1 MIGSNEFLM
10 LLLND
15 INLGGSP
22 ASNSFSSPRSL
33 PYIVSPSPDASTYSV
48 AYSCQYGTVF

>member
-33 PYIVSPSPDASTYSV
+33 PYFVSPSPDAATYSV
-48 AYSCQYGTVF
+48 ASSCQYGTVF

>member
-22 ASNSFSSPRSL
+22 ASNSFSPQL
-33 PYIVSPSPDASTYSV
+33 VG
-48 AYSCQYGTVF
+48 CQFTLLRNRTISMPFIHS